1 MAQKVKIILE
11 DDLDG
16 GPAEE
21 TIRFGLDGGSYEIDL
36 SSANAARLR
45 DAIRPFA
52 AKARRVQ
59 GAQRTP
65 GRPAGSRNTGP
76 VKRNPETAAI
86 RQWAKEQGLPVSDR
100 GRIHQDIQ
108 DKYYA
113 AQKANS

>member
-11 DDLDG
+11 DDLEG

-21 TIRFGLDGGSYEIDL
+21 TVRFGLDGGSFEIDL
-36 SSANAARLR
+36 SAENAAKLR
-45 DAIRPFA
+45 EAVRPFV

-59 GAQRTP
+59 AKST
-65 GRPAGSRNTGP
+65 GRAAKGTGSSSQP
-76 VKRNPETAAI
+76 RNPETAKI
-86 RQWAKEQGLPVSDR
+86 RKWAQDNGYKVSDR

-113 AQKANS
+113 AMKADNS

>member
-16 GPAEE
+16 GPADE
-21 TIRFGLDGGSYEIDL
+21 TVRFGLDGGQFEIDL

-52 AKARRVQ
+52 AKARRAN
-59 GAQRTP
+59 GAQRTA
-65 GRPAGSRNTGP
+65 GRPAGSRTTP
-76 VKRNPETAAI
+76 KRNPEIAEI
-86 RQWAKEQGLPVSDR
+86 RKWAQENGHNVSSR

-108 DKYYA
+108 DAYYA
-113 AQKANS
+113 AKGKENK